1 MNTIGRIFR
10 CTTFGESHGKAMGC
24 ILDGVPA
31 GLILTA
37 DDISEELKRD
47 VPNALLGTPRK
58 EENRIEILSGIL
70 DDLTLGTPICIVIY
84 NKEHHSNDYLPLK
97 ETYRPGHG
105 EFTYHKRFNTYT
117 PYGGGR
123 ASGRECIARLAGGA
137 VAKKILEKYDII
149 FESSLESL
157 GGIKCSSL
165 KDEEIAVDTCADIY
179 NSTRDSTGG
188 IINLT
193 IKNVPAGIGS
203 PVFGK
208 LHALITYSLMTIGG
222 VKGVENGI
230 GFECASLTGSEF
242 NDPFG
247 IVDGEIKPLTNNAGG
262 VLAGISTGQDLS
274 FRIAVKPTPS
284 ISIPQKT
291 VNWKNSEEVS
301 LAFDGRFD
309 MNFAPRVMP
318 IAEAMAAMVLVDEM
332 ILSGLI
338 NPTKIE
344 SAVVYETV

>member
-1 MNTIGRIFR
+1 MNTIGRVFR

-31 GLILTA
+31 GLNLTS
-37 DDISEELKRD
+37 DDIKRELEKD
-47 VPNALLGTPRK
+47 IPNSLLGTPRK
-58 EENRIEILSGIL
+58 EENHVEILSGIL
-70 DDLTLGTPICIVIY
+70 DDITLGTPICIVIY

-97 ETYRPGHG
+97 ENYRPGHG

-123 ASGRECIARLAGGA
+123 ASGRECISRLAGGA
-137 VAKKILEKYDII
+137 VAKKLLEKFNII
-149 FESSLESL
+149 FNSKIESL
-157 GGIKCSSL
+157 GGFKCDSL
-165 KDEEIAVDTCADIY
+165 ADEELAINNCVDIY
-179 NSTRDSTGG
+179 RTKKDSTGG
-188 IINLT
+188 IINLA
-193 IKNVPAGIGS
+193 IKNVPAGVGS

-208 LHALITYSLMTIGG
+208 LHALISYSLMTIGG
-222 VKGVENGI
+222 VKGIENGL

-247 IVDGEIKPLTNNAGG
+247 IVDGEIKPLSNNAGG

-291 VNWKNSEEVS
+291 VNWKKSEEVS
-301 LAFDGRFD
+301 FDFNGRFD
-309 MNFAPRVMP
+309 ANFTPRVIP

-332 ILSGLI
+332 ILSGFI
-338 NPTKIE
+338 NPTKFE
-344 SAVVYETV
+344 SSCNV

>member
-24 ILDGVPA
+24 VLDGVPA
-31 GLILTA
+31 GLKLTD
-37 DDISEELKRD
+37 DDIIRELEKD
-47 VPNALLGTPRK
+47 IPNSLLGTPRK
-58 EENRIEILSGIL
+58 EENKVDILSGIL
-70 DDLTLGTPICIVIY
+70 DDVTLGTPICIVIH

-97 ETYRPGHG
+97 ENYRPGHG

-123 ASGRECIARLAGGA
+123 ASGRECISRLAAGA
-137 VAKKILEKYDII
+137 VAKKLLEKFNII
-149 FESSLESL
+149 FHSKIEAL
-157 GGIKCSSL
+157 GGIKCDSL
-165 KDEEIAVDTCADIY
+165 ENEQAAIDTCADIY
-179 NSTRDSTGG
+179 RTRKDSTGG
-188 IINLT
+188 IINLA
-193 IKNVPAGIGS
+193 IKNVPAGVGS

-208 LHALITYSLMTIGG
+208 LHALISYSLMTIGG
-222 VKGVENGI
+222 IKGVENGI

-247 IVDGEIKPLTNNAGG
+247 IVHNEIKPLSNNSGG
-262 VLAGISTGQDLS
+262 VLAGISNGQDLT

-291 VNWKNSEEVS
+291 VNWKESEETY
-301 LAFDGRFD
+301 LKFNGRFD
-309 MNFAPRVMP
+309 MNFTPRVAP

-332 ILSGLI
+332 MLSGLI
-338 NPTKIE
+338 DPTKFE
-344 SAVVYETV
+344 SGC

>member
-10 CTTFGESHGKAMGC
+10 CTTFGESHGKAIGC
-24 ILDGVPA
+24 VLDGVPA
-31 GLILTA
+31 GLNLTYA
-37 DDISEELKRD
+37 DIERELEKD
-47 VPNALLGTPRK
+47 VPNSLLGTPRK
-58 EENRIEILSGIL
+58 EENNIEILSGIL
-70 DDLTLGTPICIVIY
+70 DDITLGTPICIVIY

-137 VAKKILEKYDII
+137 VAKKLLERFNITFDSKI
-149 FESSLESL
+149 ESL
-157 GGIKCSSL
+157 GGFRCDSSA
-165 KDEEIAVDTCADIY
+165 DEELAINNCAEIY
-179 NSTRDSTGG
+179 QTKKDSTGG
-188 IINLT
+188 IINMS
-193 IKNVPAGIGS
+193 IKNVPAGVGS
-203 PVFGK
+203 PIFGK
-208 LHALITYSLMTIGG
+208 LHALLSYSLMTIGG
-222 VKGVENGI
+222 VKGIENGL

-247 IVDGEIKPLTNNAGG
+247 IVDDEIKPLSNNAGG
-262 VLAGISTGQDLS
+262 VLAGISNGQDLT

-291 VNWKNSEEVS
+291 VNWKKAEEVS
-301 LAFDGRFD
+301 FNFNGRFD
-309 MNFAPRVMP
+309 MNFTPRVIP

-332 ILSGLI
+332 ILSGFI
-338 NPTKIE
+338 NPTKFE
-344 SAVVYETV
+344 SGCNL

>member
-1 MNTIGRIFR
+1 MNTIGRVFR

-31 GLILTA
+31 GLNLTS
-37 DDISEELKRD
+37 DDIKRELERD
-47 VPNALLGTPRK
+47 IPNSLLGTPRK
-58 EENRIEILSGIL
+58 EENHVEILSGIL
-70 DDLTLGTPICIVIY
+70 DDITLGTPICIVIY

-97 ETYRPGHG
+97 ENYRPGHG

-123 ASGRECIARLAGGA
+123 ASGRECISRLAGGA
-137 VAKKILEKYDII
+137 VAKKLLEKFNII
-149 FESSLESL
+149 FNSKIESL
-157 GGIKCSSL
+157 GGFKCDSL
-165 KDEEIAVDTCADIY
+165 EDEELAINNCVDIY
-179 NSTRDSTGG
+179 RTKKDSTGG
-188 IINLT
+188 IINLA
-193 IKNVPAGIGS
+193 IKNVPAGVGS

-208 LHALITYSLMTIGG
+208 LHAQISYSLMTIGG
-222 VKGVENGI
+222 VKGIENGL

-247 IVDGEIKPLTNNAGG
+247 IVDGEIKPLSNNAGG

-291 VNWKNSEEVS
+291 VNWKKSEEVS
-301 LAFDGRFD
+301 FDFNGRFD
-309 MNFAPRVMP
+309 ANFTPRVIP

-332 ILSGLI
+332 MLSGFI
-338 NPTKIE
+338 NPTKFE
-344 SAVVYETV
+344 SSCNV

>member
-1 MNTIGRIFR
+1 MNTIGRVFR

-31 GLILTA
+31 GLNLTS
-37 DDISEELKRD
+37 DDIKRELERD
-47 VPNALLGTPRK
+47 IPNSLLGTPRK
-58 EENRIEILSGIL
+58 EENHVEILSGIL
-70 DDLTLGTPICIVIY
+70 DDITLGTPICIVIY

-97 ETYRPGHG
+97 ENYRPGHG

-117 PYGGGR
+117 PYGVGR
-123 ASGRECIARLAGGA
+123 ASGRECISRLAGGA
-137 VAKKILEKYDII
+137 VAKKLLEKFNII
-149 FESSLESL
+149 FNSKIESL
-157 GGIKCSSL
+157 GGFKCDSL
-165 KDEEIAVDTCADIY
+165 EDEELAINNCVDIY
-179 NSTRDSTGG
+179 RTKKDSTGG
-188 IINLT
+188 IINLA
-193 IKNVPAGIGS
+193 IKNVPAGVGS

-208 LHALITYSLMTIGG
+208 LHAQISYSLMTIGG
-222 VKGVENGI
+222 VKGIENGL

-247 IVDGEIKPLTNNAGG
+247 IVDGEIKPLSNNAGG

-291 VNWKNSEEVS
+291 VNWKKSEEVS
-301 LAFDGRFD
+301 FDFNGRFD
-309 MNFAPRVMP
+309 ANFTPRVIP

-332 ILSGLI
+332 MLSGFI
-338 NPTKIE
+338 NPTKFE
-344 SAVVYETV
+344 SSCNV

>member
-1 MNTIGRIFR
+1 MNTIGRVFR

-31 GLILTA
+31 GLILTS
-37 DDISEELKRD
+37 DDIKRELEKD
-47 VPNALLGTPRK
+47 IPNSLLGTPRK
-58 EENRIEILSGIL
+58 EENHVEILSGIL
-70 DDLTLGTPICIVIY
+70 DETTLGTPICIVIY

-97 ETYRPGHG
+97 ENYRPGHG
-105 EFTYHKRFNTYT
+105 EFTYHKRFDTYT

-123 ASGRECIARLAGGA
+123 ASGRECISRLAGGA
-137 VAKKILEKYDII
+137 VAKKLLEKFSII
-149 FESSLESL
+149 FNSKIESL
-157 GGIKCSSL
+157 GGFKCDSL
-165 KDEEIAVDTCADIY
+165 ADEELAISNCVEIY
-179 NSTRDSTGG
+179 RTKKDSTGG
-188 IINLT
+188 IINLA
-193 IKNVPAGIGS
+193 IKNVPAGVGS

-208 LHALITYSLMTIGG
+208 LHAQISYSLMTIGG
-222 VKGVENGI
+222 VKGIENGL

-247 IVDGEIKPLTNNAGG
+247 IVDGEIKPLSNNAGG

-291 VNWKNSEEVS
+291 VNWKKSEEVS
-301 LAFDGRFD
+301 FDFNGRFD
-309 MNFAPRVMP
+309 ANFTPRVIP

-332 ILSGLI
+332 ILSGFI
-338 NPTKIE
+338 NPTKFE
-344 SAVVYETV
+344 SSCNV